1 MKASQTMTQVE
12 WYFDFLSPYAY
23 LQSHRLDELP
33 DDIKIVF
40 RPILFAGL
48 LNHWGHKGPAEIP
61 GKRRFT
67 FRQAQWLARRMGV
80 PYKSPRGIPFNPLR
94 ALRLCIALGA
104 TRPAVDALYTCIWQ
118 KGWLPDDEDD

>member
-48 LNHWGHKGPAEIP
+48 LNH
-61 GKRRFT
+61 
-67 FRQAQWLARRMGV
+67 
-80 PYKSPRGIPFNPLR
+80 
-94 ALRLCIALGA
+94 
-104 TRPAVDALYTCIWQ
+104 
-118 KGWLPDDEDD
+118 